1 MAALA
6 AAFASVLFC
15 PAKGFSVEADPYLN
29 RTLIGTL
36 YFEYEKSNYITDQ
49 YKLKNSHF
57 TERYQIETIGN
68 LLSRR
73 VFIYNGDI
81 SYTNTNYD
89 TNGFE
94 TETDEFDYQL
104 KTTFL
109 PNSAIPLTLHGSRK
123 ETTSSSSGGSNTG
136 TTTAY
141 GLEWR
146 LLTRTFPELQL
157 TMDATET
164 ESANTKNNTT
174 ATNLNIS
181 KDIGPTTNDVY
192 LRKSDS
198 KSSSGDK
205 TSSRQVNASHG
216 TKVSKSTSFSAGA
229 SKSDSTDLS
238 NVKTSQEG
246 ASFAL
251 ISAPSKDFHQNHSYT
266 YYKTVDE
273 GRRDGSTYSGNIVYA
288 VSKALSTTAS
298 VGFNKTE
305 SQTIDSSQ
313 KSWGTSSSGGAT
325 YRLTRTISISENLN
339 YNNNETNTANST
351 STNTSDY
358 KTFSSTTSAGY
369 GDTFSWTSLGLSY
382 GISYVEEEVGEERG
396 TAIGHSA
403 GASLANIDF
412 NRYVGFSTSASFSE
426 SEATSGKTNSNTR
439 AYSMS
444 AFNKVLNEYVTVTGN
459 ANKGSTSS
467 WIEGMDQRYEMYR
480 LDVSSNIFKTVS
492 MIGFAE
498 RLKNFTEGNSWSNVD
513 NEGVTL
519 THRNIIFGG
528 PLDLSASYRLSEREY
543 AGGRDRT
550 SSAMYQA
557 RYNRPLLGLMYW
569 SFDASL
575 SERRDD
581 NQINRTSI
589 LRNSVIYPLRAWLFS
604 LDHKYILSETSMQD
618 SNENIYM
625 FKASRTFAR
634 FL

>member
-36 YFEYEKSNYITDQ
+36 YFEYEKSNFITDQ
-49 YKLKNSHF
+49 YKIKNSHF

-73 VFIYNGDI
+73 VFIYDADI

-89 TNGFE
+89 TNGSE
-94 TETDEFDYQL
+94 TETDDFDYRV

-123 ETTSSSSGGSNTG
+123 ESTSSSAGGSNTG

-146 LLTRTFPELQL
+146 LLARTFPELQL
-157 TMDATET
+157 TIDKTET
-164 ESANTKNNTT
+164 ESANTKNDTT

-205 TSSRQVNASHG
+205 TSNRQINASHG

-229 SKSDSTDLS
+229 SKSESKDLKS
-238 NVKTSQEG
+238 VEKTHEG
-246 ASFAL
+246 YSFAL
-251 ISAPSKDFHQNHSYT
+251 TSAPSRDFHQGHIYT
-266 YYKTVDE
+266 YYKTSDE
-273 GRRDGSTYSGNIVYA
+273 GRRDGSTYTGNISYT
-288 VSKALSTTAS
+288 VSKDLSTTAS
-298 VGFNKTE
+298 IGFNNTE
-305 SQTIDSSQ
+305 SQTKDSSQ
-313 KSWGTSSSGGAT
+313 KSKGFSSSGGAT
-325 YRLTRTISISENLN
+325 YKLTRTISISENLG
-339 YNNNETNTANST
+339 YNNNETNSTSST

-403 GASLANIDF
+403 GAGLSNIDF
-412 NRYVGFSTSASFSE
+412 NRYVGFNTSASFSE
-426 SEATSGKTNSNTR
+426 SESASGKTNSNTR
-439 AYSMS
+439 AYSLS
-444 AFNKVLNEYVTVTGN
+444 AFNKALSQYMTVTGS
-459 ANKGSTSS
+459 ANKSSTSS
-467 WIEGMDQRYEMYR
+467 WIEGMDQRNESYR
-480 LDVSSNIFKTVS
+480 LDAASNIFKMVT

-498 RLKNFTEGNSWSNVD
+498 RIKSFSEGNSWSNVD
-513 NEGVTL
+513 NEGVSL

-528 PLDLSASYRLSEREY
+528 PLDLMASYRLSEREY

-550 SSAMYQA
+550 SSVQYQA
-557 RYNRPLLGLMYW
+557 QYNRPLLGLMYW
-569 SFDASL
+569 SFDGSI

-581 NQINRTSI
+581 NQISRTSI
-589 LRNSVIYPLRAWLFS
+589 LRNSVVYPLRAWLFS

-625 FKASRTFAR
+625 FKATRTFAR

>member
-15 PAKGFSVEADPYLN
+15 PAKGFSIDADPYLN

-36 YFEYEKSNYITDQ
+36 YFEYEKSNFITDQ
-49 YKLKNSHF
+49 YKLKNSHL
-57 TERYQIETIGN
+57 TERYQIEAIGN

-73 VFIYNGDI
+73 VLIYNGDL
-81 SYTNTNYD
+81 SYTSTNYD
-89 TNGFE
+89 INGSE
-94 TETDEFDYQL
+94 TENDDFDYQL

-109 PNSAIPLTLHGSRK
+109 PNSSIPLTLHGSRK
-123 ETTSSSSGGSNTG
+123 ESTSSNAAGSNTG
-136 TTTAY
+136 TNTAY

-146 LLTRTFPELQL
+146 LLTRTFPELHL
-157 TMDATET
+157 TIDSTET
-164 ESANTKNNTT
+164 ESASAKNNTT

-181 KDIGPTTNDVY
+181 KDIGPTTNDIY

-205 TSSRQVNASHG
+205 TSSRQVNVSHG

-229 SKSDSTDLS
+229 SMSDTKDLS
-238 NVKTSQEG
+238 AIEKSQEG
-246 ASFAL
+246 YSFAL
-251 ISAPSKDFHQNHSYT
+251 NSAPSKDFHQNHTYT

-273 GRRDGSTYSGNIVYA
+273 GRQDGSTYSGNISYA
-288 VSKALSTTAS
+288 VSKDLSTSAS
-298 VGFNKTE
+298 VGFNNNE
-305 SQTIDSSQ
+305 SQTKDSSQ
-313 KSWGTSSSGGAT
+313 KSKGSSSSGGAT
-325 YRLTRTISISENLN
+325 YRLTRTISISESLN
-339 YNNNETNTANST
+339 YNNNETNTTDST

-382 GISYVEEEVGEERG
+382 GISYAEEEVGEERG
-396 TAIGHSA
+396 TAVGQSA

-412 NRYVGFSTSASFSE
+412 NRYVGFGASASVSE
-426 SEATSGKTNSNTR
+426 SEATSGKTNTNSR
-439 AYSMS
+439 AYSLN
-444 AFNKVLNEYVTVTGN
+444 AFNKVLKEYITLTGN

-467 WIEGMDQRYEMYR
+467 WIEGMDQRYETYR
-480 LDVSSNIFKTVS
+480 LDASSNIFKAVT
-492 MIGFAE
+492 MTGFAE
-498 RLKNFTEGNSWSNVD
+498 RMKTFAEGNSWSNVD

-519 THRNIIFGG
+519 THKNIIFGG
-528 PLDLSASYRLSEREY
+528 PLDLSASYRLTEREY

-569 SFDASL
+569 SFEGSL
-575 SERRDD
+575 VERREDE
-581 NQINRTSI
+581 QINRTSI

-604 LDHKYILSETSMQD
+604 LDHKYILSETNMQD

-625 FKASRTFAR
+625 FKASRTFVR
-634 FL
+634 FM